1 MNDHTVDFAVLVMR
15 LTLGPMLLAHGYNK
29 VFGGGKLA
37 GTERWFASLG
47 LRPAWLHARLAA
59 GNEWV
64 VAFLITLGLLT
75 PLACTGYIGLM
86 TVAAFTDHKGKG
98 FFIFKG
104 GWEYVAVVGMMC
116 VALAT
121 IGPGEWS
128 LDHALDIDR
137 YGIGYGIAAGLV
149 GFAVGVGLLAVS
161 YRPEPAKEAKPTT

>member
-1 MNDHTVDFAVLVMR
+1 MDHHTLDFATLVIR
-15 LTLGPMLLAHGYNK
+15 LTLGPMLFAHGYNK

-47 LRPAWLHARLAA
+47 LKPAWLHARLAA
-59 GNEWV
+59 TNEWV
-64 VAFLITLGLLT
+64 CSILMALGLLT
-75 PLACTGYIGLM
+75 PLVCAGYVGLM

-104 GWEYVAVVGMMC
+104 GWEYVALVAMMC

-121 IGPGEWS
+121 LGPGRWS

-137 YGIGYGIAAGLV
+137 HGIGYGIFAGVAGAAAGLL
-149 GFAVGVGLLAVS
+149 LLALS
-161 YRPEPAKEAKPTT
+161 YRPEPAKTT